1 MRKILLLFVQLV
13 LALVIN
19 AQDNIRHTTCN
30 LNMRSQDNTSSEI
43 ILVIPQGTS
52 VTIDEDCDCKW
63 IPVTYNGQ
71 DRVRLDQIP
80 QQRENLY
87 KSPL

>member
-1 MRKILLLFVQLV
+1 MRKALFLLFQLV
-13 LALVIN
+13 FVLSLN
-19 AQDNIRHTTCN
+19 AQDNIRYTTCN
-30 LNMRSQDNTSSEI
+30 LNMRSQANTSSEV